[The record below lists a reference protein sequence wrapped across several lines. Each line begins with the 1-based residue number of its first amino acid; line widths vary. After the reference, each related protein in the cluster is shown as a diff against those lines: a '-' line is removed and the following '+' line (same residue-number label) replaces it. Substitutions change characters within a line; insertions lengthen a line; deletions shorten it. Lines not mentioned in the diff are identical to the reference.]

1 MSDKT
6 RFVKEDDE
14 AGFEQFFF
22 YKFHIRPSSD
32 ALFLSIKD
40 NKNESVKKEKYI
52 NMEIKV
58 LNIAG
63 LLFIDKKLKPIY
75 LGTIFIVNRRFT
87 NVAFYMS
94 SIVDTL

>member
-1 MSDKT
+1 
-6 RFVKEDDE
+6 
-14 AGFEQFFF
+14 
-22 YKFHIRPSSD
+22 
-32 ALFLSIKD
+32 
-40 NKNESVKKEKYI
+40 
-52 NMEIKV
+52 MEIKV

-87 NVAFYMS
+87 NVAFYMF